1 MFLLKVLIASQHQS
15 SEQFSVNT
23 PLCLSFS
30 GSGCNL
36 STPPLCQEAVRCRSC
51 PTLGS
56 GLGPAL
62 RALSQAAQEI
72 TEICSV
78 DQTGC
83 EDPDLDADTAA
94 HTLHQLGQELRLT
107 IEGTPPHGMAS
118 DHPHIG
124 CSPDDFNT
132 TSASETGSRAAAF
145 GALSSG
151 SPDQH
156 RLTRWVRRTPTN
168 WLHEPSHKPL

>member
-1 MFLLKVLIASQHQS
+1 M
-15 SEQFSVNT
+15 
-23 PLCLSFS
+23 
-30 GSGCNL
+30 
-36 STPPLCQEAVRCRSC
+36 
-51 PTLGS
+51 LGS

-62 RALSQAAQEI
+62 SRAAQEI

-107 IEGTPPHGMAS
+107 IQGTPPSWRGQLSSTYYMFFL
-118 DHPHIG
+118 INNEL
-124 CSPDDFNT
+124 NT
-132 TSASETGSRAAAF
+132 TSASETGSQAAAC

-156 RLTRWVRRTPTN
+156 HFTRWVRPAHKRNLCVNPHMNLSDRTQRFIQARF
-168 WLHEPSHKPL
+168 LS